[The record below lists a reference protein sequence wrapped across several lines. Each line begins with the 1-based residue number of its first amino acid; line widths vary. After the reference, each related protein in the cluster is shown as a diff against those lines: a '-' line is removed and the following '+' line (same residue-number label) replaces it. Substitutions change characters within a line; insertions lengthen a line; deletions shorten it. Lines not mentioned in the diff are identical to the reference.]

1 VNVRDVALVV
11 LAKAPIA
18 GRVKTRLCP
27 PCTPAEAAFLARAAL
42 TDTLMAVADAAP
54 RHRFLVLD
62 GPPAPWLPPGFTV
75 VPQADGGLDRRLAAA
90 FDAVGGPAVLVGMDT
105 PQVTPALLER
115 AAGALAVTGTDAVL
129 GPALDGGYWS
139 IGLRRP
145 DPRVFHGVP
154 MSTAS
159 TGREQLARLR
169 SLGKRAGSLPALRDV
184 DTFDDA
190 LAVAR
195 EAPGSRFAGA
205 LASLVTEDFVA

>member
-1 VNVRDVALVV
+1 VNLRDVSLVV

-27 PCTPAEAAFLARAAL
+27 PCTPAEAAVLARAAL
-42 TDTLMAVADAAP
+42 TDTLEAVAAAAA
-54 RHRFLVLD
+54 RHRILVLD
-62 GPPAPWLPPGFTV
+62 GAPGPWAPRGFTV
-75 VPQADGGLDRRLAAA
+75 VPQVDGGLDRRLAAA
-90 FDAVGGPAVLVGMDT
+90 FDAVGGPALLVGMDT

-115 AAGALAVTGTDAVL
+115 AAGVLVGAGTDAVL

-139 IGLRRP
+139 IGLRRA

-159 TGREQLARLR
+159 TGRVQLARLR
-169 SLGKRAGSLPALRDV
+169 SLGRRVGTLPALRDV

-190 LAVAR
+190 LAVGN
-195 EAPGSRFAGA
+195 EAPGSRFAAA
-205 LASLVTEDFVA
+205 LASLVTKDSVA